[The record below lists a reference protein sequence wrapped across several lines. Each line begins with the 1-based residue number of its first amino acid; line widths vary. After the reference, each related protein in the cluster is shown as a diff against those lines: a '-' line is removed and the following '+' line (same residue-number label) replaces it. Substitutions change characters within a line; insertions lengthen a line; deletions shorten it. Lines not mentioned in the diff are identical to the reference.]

1 MTPADRSTLGNI
13 PADHPVTFHEWV
25 GSCNN
30 PELLAIGDN
39 SALIFYSDFYYPDE
53 TGVKRKTILC
63 RQIKVE
69 IE

>member
-1 MTPADRSTLGNI
+1 MAENTENTGRA
-13 PADHPVTFHEWV
+13 AAW
-25 GSCNN
+25 CNN